1 MSSELDIY
9 KKNRINELVKN
20 YNNNIRQ
27 FKNTLNKNI
36 LEIQKSARRIAV
48 KNRLINSLIQIY
60 NSNMNKLKTNLNNNI
75 RNVQNFVPAN
85 IRVNNNKYAIIIGIN
100 YTGTPNELYGCIND
114 ANSIKE
120 FINNKGYK
128 NINVMTDL
136 TDIKAN
142 KNNILDAF
150 TRLLQQSLS
159 GDIIFLFYSGHG
171 TYTLDKNGDETTGY
185 DQLIVPCDL
194 NMIVDD
200 ELKNIIQTNLK
211 KDVTLFAMF
220 DSCFSGSVLDLKYN
234 FMDSLN
240 YDSYTENNNELET
253 NGHVLM
259 ISGCTDYQTSTETE
273 FNGKQN
279 GALTWS
285 FLKSLKECSNCSWRE
300 LVKKMRDNLKSQGF
314 NQIPQFSCGMFENID
329 AKAIF

>member
-9 KKNRINELVKN
+9 KKNRINELLKN

-60 NSNMNKLKTNLNNNI
+60 NSNMNNLKTNLNNNI

-285 FLKSLKECSNCSWRE
+285 FLKSLKEGSNCSWRE

>member
-60 NSNMNKLKTNLNNNI
+60 NSNMNNLKTNLNNNI

-136 TDIKAN
+136 TVIKAN

-285 FLKSLKECSNCSWRE
+285 FLKSLKEGSNCSWRE

-329 AKAIF
+329 AKVIF

>member
-60 NSNMNKLKTNLNNNI
+60 NSNMNNLKTNLNNNI

-136 TDIKAN
+136 TVIKAN

-285 FLKSLKECSNCSWRE
+285 
-300 LVKKMRDNLKSQGF
+300 
-314 NQIPQFSCGMFENID
+314 
-329 AKAIF
+329 

>member
-60 NSNMNKLKTNLNNNI
+60 NSNMNNLKTNLNNNI

-285 FLKSLKECSNCSWRE
+285 FLKSLKEGSNCSWRE

>member
-1 MSSELDIY
+1 MSSELYIY

-36 LEIQKSARRIAV
+36 LEIQKSARHIAV

-60 NSNMNKLKTNLNNNI
+60 NSNMNNLKTNLNNNI

-136 TDIKAN
+136 TVIKAN

-285 FLKSLKECSNCSWRE
+285 FLKSLKEGSNCSWRE

-329 AKAIF
+329 AKVIF